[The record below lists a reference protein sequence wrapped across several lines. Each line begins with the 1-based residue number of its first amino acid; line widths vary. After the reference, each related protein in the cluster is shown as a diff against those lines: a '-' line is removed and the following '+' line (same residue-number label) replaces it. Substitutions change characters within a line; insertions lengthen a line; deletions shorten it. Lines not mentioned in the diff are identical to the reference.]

1 MPVTRSRAGESES
14 PNPRQR
20 QVPRTAQTEAAAPQ
34 EAQSEASSA
43 GTTTPAPESMSMQQL
58 MLWIAQQQQMYQN
71 QMQTQLQMQMQQAN
85 SRFEQLLSSQGE
97 RRKKDPPTYEGK
109 FGEDLELW
117 IFATE
122 EYYAN
127 KRGIMEADTSDFVT
141 MISSSLGKSV
151 LNWYRA
157 FSSDCDATGMPKTW
171 QLFKTKLRKRFRPK
185 DFEYN
190 LRERLF
196 QLKQHG
202 TIHEY
207 VSSFQDLMS

>member
-1 MPVTRSRAGESES
+1 
-14 PNPRQR
+14 
-20 QVPRTAQTEAAAPQ
+20 
-34 EAQSEASSA
+34 
-43 GTTTPAPESMSMQQL
+43 
-58 MLWIAQQQQMYQN
+58 
-71 QMQTQLQMQMQQAN
+71 MQMQQAN

-207 VSSFQDLMS
+207 VSSFQDLMSQSELDISEMEKRFYFQNGLRAETAKKVKELSPRFLHEVIEIATNF

>member
-1 MPVTRSRAGESES
+1 
-14 PNPRQR
+14 
-20 QVPRTAQTEAAAPQ
+20 
-34 EAQSEASSA
+34 
-43 GTTTPAPESMSMQQL
+43 
-58 MLWIAQQQQMYQN
+58 
-71 QMQTQLQMQMQQAN
+71 MQTQFQTQIQQAN
-85 SRFEQLLSSQGE
+85 SRFEYLLGSQGD

-127 KRGIMEADTSDFVT
+127 KRGLMEADTSDFVT

-157 FSSDCDATGMPKTW
+157 FSCNVKLQQRLRPGG
-171 QLFKTKLRKRFRPK
+171 LFKLKLRKRFRPK

-196 QLKQHG
+196 QLKQQG
-202 TIHEY
+202 NYT
-207 VSSFQDLMS
+207 